1 MGLIDIIKKA
11 TFFEILQG
19 MSVTGKYAASKKF
32 TIEYPKEKSIP
43 YPRFRGSQA
52 LLADPVTGEL
62 NCDACHLCETICPS
76 QCITIESSE
85 TPDGKKS
92 LDEFTIDLSRCV
104 FCGFCEEVCPR
115 AAIVMTANYEL
126 ASYDKRDFILTKEW
140 LIANAVHAHKELKGR

>member
-11 TFFEILQG
+11 TFFDILQG
-19 MSVTGKYAASKKF
+19 MTVTAKYATSKKV

-52 LLADPVTGEL
+52 LLSDPATGEL

-76 QCITIESSE
+76 HCITIESSE
-85 TPDGKKS
+85 GEDGKKH
-92 LDEFTIDLSRCV
+92 LDAFTINMSRCI

-115 AAIVMTANYEL
+115 AAIVMTSNYEL
-126 ASYDKRDFILTKEW
+126 ATYDKQDFILTKDW
-140 LIANAVHAHKELKGR
+140 LVANQVHAHKEVKAR